1 MLHNTRLTRIFAV
14 HSTHLLLSLYE
25 TSHQVSSDNKHL
37 LLLLLLLFLSL
48 LILL

>member
-37 LLLLLLLFLSL
+37 LLLLLLFLSL

>member
-14 HSTHLLLSLYE
+14 HSSHLLLSLYE

-37 LLLLLLLFLSL
+37 LLLLLFLSL